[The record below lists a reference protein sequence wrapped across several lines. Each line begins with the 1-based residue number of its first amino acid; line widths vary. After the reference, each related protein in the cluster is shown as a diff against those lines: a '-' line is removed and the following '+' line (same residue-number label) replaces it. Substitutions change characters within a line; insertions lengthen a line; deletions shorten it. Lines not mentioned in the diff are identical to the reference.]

1 MPAAH
6 VAAKQQRA
14 ASSTGVSTRPA
25 PLASRTFPTLASLA
39 INVFA
44 ANFRKLFIPEDRMK
58 PEYGRDVR
66 ESIIELPDIL
76 IPRVLA
82 ALRLHCPTYLNSDV
96 LMLYFLRGKD
106 ICLTDDLPGATTKV
120 LHSIAARPDCE
131 SIASLELSGLDKI
144 NDQVFQSVLSKL
156 PRLEKLVLR
165 GSSKAGPLAL
175 AAVAST
181 CSQLKSLNMNYT
193 VATPQSI
200 LSVLLAC
207 SELEVLKIAGIPKLI
222 TGCVAALI
230 KSHISEHPEDA
241 ERTFPSLQTLKI
253 RLTALSDADLAVFLP
268 LCPNLTILDVS
279 FTPIKHASVDMGT
292 KYPAPKLRKLNLT
305 STNIPGNELVQVLNH
320 IPTLEK
326 LHLGALGES
335 VPITSKGVGMGTGAG
350 TITDGLLVEIT
361 DALARCENLKHIH
374 LVGNLRIGS
383 SRCRDRIA
391 ADFVRRVGRKCEILN
406 LGNIRGLRS
415 ADIEGFIPSSPND
428 LPSPIRSLNLAST
441 SVDDEAAI
449 FIAACNQLEVL
460 NLSNTRIGPRG
471 SRKHVLTP
479 ARISTFQYGQPPRG
493 KSGFSWTSPT
503 TLVLG
508 SIPIFTFGL
517 GTWQIQRLQWKVAL
531 IDELEEKARREPLI
545 LPKRINLSVLPEF
558 AYRRVLL
565 TGTWDPDP
573 SHTVILGPRTRDNV
587 LGYHVI
593 SPLIRPDGASGV
605 LVDRGFVSRDVLE
618 RARQAAAGVRPEIA
632 RVASVVADA
641 ADQGTVQVEGMI
653 ASSAKRNRFTPDN
666 KPDVGEWYWADA
678 DAMSKVASGD
688 TGDVQ
693 AVLIDELFGEC
704 PRDCDQRATSMCAAT
719 MFRWRWGR
727 SISKECTRNPD
738 RSVT

>member
-1 MPAAH
+1 MSKRRQSSANASGRSSNSQTTKRIKSGNFGAENDTDNMPAAH

-120 LHSIAARPDCE
+120 IHSIAARPDCE

-181 CSQLKSLNMNYT
+181 CSQLKILNMNYT

-207 SELEVLKIAGIPKLI
+207 PGLEVLKIAGIPKLI
-222 TGCVAALI
+222 AGCIAALI

-279 FTPIKHASVDMGT
+279 FTPIKHVSVDMGT

-305 STNIPGNELVQVLNH
+305 STSIPGNELVQVLNH

-350 TITDGLLVEIT
+350 TITDGLLREIT

-391 ADFVRRVGRKCEILN
+391 ADFILN
-406 LGNIRGLRS
+406 LENLPSLRS
-415 ADIEGFIPSSPND
+415 VDLEGLLPSSPND
-428 LPSPIRSLNLAST
+428 LPSPVRSLNLART

-449 FIAACNQLEVL
+449 YIAACTHLEVL
-460 NLSNTRIGPRG
+460 NLSGTKIG
-471 SRKHVLTP
+471 
-479 ARISTFQYGQPPRG
+479 
-493 KSGFSWTSPT
+493 
-503 TLVLG
+503 
-508 SIPIFTFGL
+508 
-517 GTWQIQRLQWKVAL
+517 
-531 IDELEEKARREPLI
+531 REC
-545 LPKRINLSVLPEF
+545 IN
-558 AYRRVLL
+558 
-565 TGTWDPDP
+565 
-573 SHTVILGPRTRDNV
+573 
-587 LGYHVI
+587 
-593 SPLIRPDGASGV
+593 
-605 LVDRGFVSRDVLE
+605 
-618 RARQAAAGVRPEIA
+618 IA
-632 RVASVVADA
+632 
-641 ADQGTVQVEGMI
+641 Q
-653 ASSAKRNRFTPDN
+653 
-666 KPDVGEWYWADA
+666 
-678 DAMSKVASGD
+678 
-688 TGDVQ
+688 
-693 AVLIDELFGEC
+693 
-704 PRDCDQRATSMCAAT
+704 
-719 MFRWRWGR
+719 
-727 SISKECTRNPD
+727 
-738 RSVT
+738 